1 MIQQRILILEERDTD
16 AGIAY
21 LSEGPGAPAITL
33 IISWPTVEE
42 ARVGMERISQCGC
55 WRVIADECILTVI
68 GHGEVLLN
76 TGEMAVAIF
85 SSTWMLDDPYAVS
98 FFVAQARTQGY
109 FLLLPAINKMPGVD
123 DPMPCYL
130 G

>member
-33 IISWPTVEE
+33 IISWSTVE
-42 ARVGMERISQCGC
+42 AAQSGMGRIGQCGV
-55 WRVIADECILTVI
+55 WQVVAEESTLTII
-68 GHGEVLLN
+68 GHGHLLLN
-76 TGEMAVAIF
+76 TGEIATAIF
-85 SSTWMLDDPYAVS
+85 WSSWQMDDPYAVS